1 MATGHRPPSNRVV
14 QLYANLGLEVEVWN
28 VCDALIIPDW
38 FLSARCYG
46 GSDLLHTGVGMD
58 CDIGTGRPFLLR
70 PRGELEVEME
80 REGAEKQGK

>member
-1 MATGHRPPSNRVV
+1 M
-14 QLYANLGLEVEVWN
+14 
-28 VCDALIIPDW
+28 CDALIIPDW

-70 PRGELEVEME
+70 PKGELEVEME
-80 REGAEKQGK
+80 QEGAKKQGKWKRGRRKEVNLRFEGL

>member
-1 MATGHRPPSNRVV
+1 M
-14 QLYANLGLEVEVWN
+14 
-28 VCDALIIPDW
+28 CDALIIPDW

-70 PRGELEVEME
+70 PKGELEVEME
-80 REGAEKQGK
+80 QEGAKKQGKWKSGRRKEVNLRFEGL